1 MDTPWTH
8 ARLLQWML
16 RFNQWPASITHTC
29 RAWTPPVKG
38 WLCGNILPFTKAL
51 PHAVDLPS
59 HTCLPPYLYNMF
71 ATFAALLGA
80 RGREQGEGP
89 NMRSL
94 EDGVETEGF
103 KGSVAHQETLRA
115 SSENG
120 IANFLTAPPHPWRMS
135 RLWLADGPWVALGGI
150 AGARRQSGVS
160 YGLPGRAPIT

>member
-103 KGSVAHQETLRA
+103 KGSVAHQETPGAQLNKRKRQLCI
-115 SSENG
+115 SECYPETWTVDDAAAENEAPLP
-120 IANFLTAPPHPWRMS
+120 IAKRLERGNEPGS
-135 RLWLADGPWVALGGI
+135 RGTECAVA
-150 AGARRQSGVS
+150 
-160 YGLPGRAPIT
+160 